1 MEQLDCQIVKGQK
14 PLWSGYFFW
23 KVVEMPREN
32 RVGNV
37 EKEKRIYEVSLLL
50 RRKSVKFII
59 QYITKEW
66 DIKIDQAY
74 NYIHLAKEE
83 WKKYFE
89 NVKNCGMGYHVAQI
103 RDLKDK
109 ILEKQ
114 TLNKDDYRLILDVY
128 KEESK
133 LLDAYPKEKI
143 EHSGEV
149 KVDLNLE
156 GMEIGEIRRL
166 IRALETHTGAKGQGG
181 TEKEG
186 DKGKPI

>member
-1 MEQLDCQIVKGQK
+1 MIDK
-14 PLWSGYFFW
+14 
-23 KVVEMPREN
+23 
-32 RVGNV
+32 V
-37 EKEKRIYEVSLLL
+37 EKERRIHEVSLLL
-50 RRKSVKFII
+50 RRKPIKFIVEYVREKWGI
-59 QYITKEW
+59 R
-66 DIKIDQAY
+66 DAQAY
-74 NYIHLAKEE
+74 NYIKDAKEE

-89 NVKNCGMGYHVAQI
+89 NVKQCGMNWHISQI
-103 RDLKDK
+103 RDLKDD

-156 GMEIGEIRRL
+156 GMDIEEIRRL
-166 IRALETHTGAKGQGG
+166 IGTLETYTRAKSQGG
-181 TEKEG
+181 AEEEG
-186 DKGKPI
+186 DKEGAV

>member
-1 MEQLDCQIVKGQK
+1 MPKGNRK
-14 PLWSGYFFW
+14 NN
-23 KVVEMPREN
+23 KVDSI
-32 RVGNV
+32 
-37 EKEKRIYEVSLLL
+37 EKEKRIYEVSLLI
-50 RRKSVKFII
+50 RRKPIKFII
-59 QYITKEW
+59 EYIRENW
-66 DIKIDQAY
+66 GLEDAQGY
-74 NYIHLAKEE
+74 NYIKLAKEE

-109 ILEKQ
+109 ILEKE

-156 GMEIGEIRRL
+156 GMEIGEIQRL
-166 IRALETHTGAKGQGG
+166 IRALEAHTGAKGQGG
-181 TEKEG
+181 VEEEG
-186 DKGKPI
+186 DKGRPV